1 MPFALV
7 AVPLLFTLC
16 FLFERYVLVPLIRRF
31 DTIQE
36 YVFLTAIGWCLG
48 IAQLAADVPAA
59 DAGAARFLNVESKYG
74 GHYLPE
80 NSSWA
85 KQTVAHNTLVVD
97 EGSHFGG
104 NWKAGQENNTELLHF
119 EAGERADV
127 AMAGESTLVGLGWLL
142 LAVGHLQL
150 LSVVFSVILI
160 GLGIDFA
167 VHMVARLE
175 LIQDVH
181 LRARLA
187 SWPPII
193 ADIRDN
199 ELATREIV
207 VQIAHPL
214 FAEHGVPLSRASEA
228 VHEGSWP
235 AVVPPSVDAATVYSK
250 LVRDP
255 RFTYVASQRYMV
267 TANSAREYAAAAEAA
282 EGLVVLVRDALGGSG
297 SQR

>member
-1 MPFALV
+1 MV
-7 AVPLLFTLC
+7 SILLAFGIEAWWA
-16 FLFERYVLVPLIRRF
+16 ER
-31 DTIQE
+31 
-36 YVFLTAIGWCLG
+36 
-48 IAQLAADVPAA
+48 
-59 DAGAARFLNVESKYG
+59 
-74 GHYLPE
+74 
-80 NSSWA
+80 
-85 KQTVAHNTLVVD
+85 
-97 EGSHFGG
+97 
-104 NWKAGQENNTELLHF
+104 
-119 EAGERADV
+119 GERIEEREVLRGLATEF
-127 AMAGESTLVGLGWLL
+127 AAYQERLVRDASRAETARRL
-142 LAVGHLQL
+142 LAEILSTNSAGFSSALAVAEVDSALFYMVVVPTFDSEGGTLDAL
-150 LSVVFSVILI
+150 LTS
-160 GLGIDFA
+160 G
-167 VHMVARLE
+167 RLE

-199 ELATREIV
+199 ELATREFV